1 MVRISRARLVKVA
14 VGVLVVGGIA
24 VGAVTVSNVAR
35 PMVYTLPAGNAEAGA
50 ATPIEGTD
58 VSRVTLSPDA
68 AKRIGVQTAAVGAM
82 QVAGQPRL
90 TVPYGAVLYDES
102 GRTWAYVTTD
112 HLNFVR
118 KDITVESIAAQTVI
132 LSAGPPAG
140 TEVVTVG
147 ATELYGTE
155 TEIGN
160 D

>member
-1 MVRISRARLVKVA
+1 
-14 VGVLVVGGIA
+14 
-24 VGAVTVSNVAR
+24 
-35 PMVYTLPAGNAEAGA
+35 MVYTLPAGNAEAGA